1 MRADPATAADTEGF
15 AARSLLWLQL
25 LTLAVGAL
33 QFAFV
38 PSAVEYPLLAA
49 GSLALL
55 TFNVGIEIGQLL
67 FVAAVLA
74 FHAAWQRLPVP
85 RWRWL
90 EWAPVYLIGGASAYW
105 CIERGL
111 AALAAA

>member
-38 PSAVEYPLLAA
+38 PSAVEYPLPAA
-49 GSLALL
+49 GSLAP
-55 TFNVGIEIGQLL
+55 E
-67 FVAAVLA
+67 
-74 FHAAWQRLPVP
+74 
-85 RWRWL
+85 
-90 EWAPVYLIGGASAYW
+90 S
-105 CIERGL
+105 IERIFSVIVRETS
-111 AALAAA
+111 AVQQEERRD